1 MTTRIPLLAA
11 LWLALFAGTALAASP
26 DMASAL
32 VKDTSQRMI
41 KTLEQRRAEIDRDQ
55 TLIYKLVGEILVP
68 HFDFEGITQSA
79 VGRYWGEA
87 TPAQRKTLTVAFQEL
102 LVRTYATAL
111 LKYNDEEIFYL
122 PFRSSPDDRTAT
134 VRSEVRRKDGGPP
147 IAIQYSFYRTD
158 NVWKVYDVTIEGA
171 SLVST
176 YQTTYAARVQKEG
189 LDALIASLAR
199 DNKAAASGK
208 TASNGGKAGG
218 KAGATP

>member
-1 MTTRIPLLAA
+1 MTTRIPLFAA

-87 TPAQRKTLTVAFQEL
+87 TPEQRKTLTVAFQEL
-102 LVRTYATAL
+102 LVRTYAKAL
-111 LKYNDEEIFYL
+111 LRYTGQEIRFL
-122 PFRSSPDDRTAT
+122 PVRPGTNAESVAVSSQVIQSGAPPLAIDYKLHTKGGAWKIHDVSVDGVSLMTNYRSDFAAKIRQGGIDGLVQRLN
-134 VRSEVRRKDGGPP
+134 EMNRKV
-147 IAIQYSFYRTD
+147 S
-158 NVWKVYDVTIEGA
+158 GA
-171 SLVST
+171 
-176 YQTTYAARVQKEG
+176 G
-189 LDALIASLAR
+189 
-199 DNKAAASGK
+199 
-208 TASNGGKAGG
+208 
-218 KAGATP
+218 

>member
-102 LVRTYATAL
+102 LVRTYAKAL
-111 LKYNDEEIFYL
+111 LRYTGQEIRFL
-122 PFRSSPDDRTAT
+122 PVRPGPSADSVAVSSQ
-134 VRSEVRRKDGGPP
+134 V
-147 IAIQYSFYRTD
+147 IQ
-158 NVWKVYDVTIEGA
+158 
-171 SLVST
+171 
-176 YQTTYAARVQKEG
+176 
-189 LDALIASLAR
+189 
-199 DNKAAASGK
+199 
-208 TASNGGKAGG
+208 
-218 KAGATP
+218 AGAPPLAIDYKLHTKGGAWKIHDVSVDGVSLMTNYRSDFAAKIRQGGIDGLVQRLNEMNRKVSGAG